1 MLNYSLLAAETT
13 RAGRKTRA
21 GARAAARGFFFS
33 QKNGDMILT
42 PKVCPRLR
50 RAHGAKSLLIN
61 ASAVAELAGV

>member
-42 PKVCPRLR
+42 PKVCLKLR
-50 RAHGAKSLLIN
+50 GSMGQTIYK
-61 ASAVAELAGV
+61 VAFRFSSTMTR